1 MRKTTKFSLN
11 TMSLL
16 ILLSFLLMPSLSIAD
31 FFKYKDSDGNLII
44 TNRFEDVPEKY
55 RNRVKVIWDADLEAK
70 DPLARRSA
78 AAKEQ
83 YERQE
88 AVRKSKTEAGEKKN
102 GTKKGKTLVVEMDES
117 SGQLIR
123 RYE

>member
-1 MRKTTKFSLN
+1 MRETTKFSLN
-11 TMSLL
+11 SVSLL
-16 ILLSFLLMPSLSIAD
+16 ILLSLLLMPSFSNAD

-88 AVRKSKTEAGEKKN
+88 AARKSKPEAGEKKN
-102 GTKKGKTLVVEMDES
+102 GAKKGKTLIVEMDES

>member
-1 MRKTTKFSLN
+1 
-11 TMSLL
+11 MSLL